1 MDDYFLCFS
10 VFLKGEHGF
19 FLYQRG
25 KKKGFKRKKWEKV
38 FKILFGNNCHLL
50 MSVSIP
56 SFLPP
61 LLEVCSDVYK

>member
-1 MDDYFLCFS
+1 M
-10 VFLKGEHGF
+10 HF
-19 FLYQRG
+19 FYIKEG

-38 FKILFGNNCHLL
+38 FKIQFGNNCHLL